1 MKIKFFDQT
10 IIHKRKIPRTPI
22 VNQTPYFGTFGDGG
36 KVLTYNE
43 AMYIYHKIQD
53 FLDKWDV
60 ETEIDYRESEG
71 EFTKEEAAKLRK
83 EMKEITEDYRGALD
97 DDGHW
102 NDVLMD
108 ILNERKREL

>member
-1 MKIKFFDQT
+1 MKIKFLDQT

-22 VNQTPYFGTFGDGG
+22 VNQAPYFGTFGDGG
-36 KVLTYNE
+36 KVLNYNE
-43 AMYIYHKIQD
+43 AMYIYHNIQD

-60 ETEIDYRESEG
+60 ETEIDYSEEEG
-71 EFTKEEAAKLRK
+71 DFAKEEAAKLRAQTNDIAN
-83 EMKEITEDYRGALD
+83 EYRGALD

-108 ILNERKREL
+108 ILIERKREL